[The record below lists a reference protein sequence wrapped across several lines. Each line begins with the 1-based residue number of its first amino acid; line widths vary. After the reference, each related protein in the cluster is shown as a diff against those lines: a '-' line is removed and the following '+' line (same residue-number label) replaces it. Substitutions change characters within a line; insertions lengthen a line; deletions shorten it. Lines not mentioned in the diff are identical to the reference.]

1 MPYAALA
8 DTLSSACASVRG
20 KPSVFFNQAT
30 MIMPWRSGLNLEAL
44 DVDAEQDLDAVADL
58 PGGLSWGHSPI
69 ALGERASVA
78 EVIGPSGSD
87 APSPPD
93 ASR

>member
-1 MPYAALA
+1 MRWRN
-8 DTLSSACASVRG
+8 TLYSACASVRG

-30 MIMPWRSGLNLEAL
+30 MIMPWRSGLDLEAL

-58 PGGLSWGHSPI
+58 RLSWGHSPI
-69 ALGERASVA
+69 APGERASVA

-87 APSPPD
+87 APWPGRLSLDQLP
-93 ASR
+93 